1 MTKLRVGMVEVETR
15 NGERALLG
23 TPLTDRDGDERV
35 GSVRLA
41 KLSTPDGLVANVGVT
56 QWPDDTYDQR
66 LIDFV
71 AGPDAYRRLERAGN
85 MSLNATDGGVLA
97 VLRAIKYTSRE
108 LPSLQA
114 VGWPQLDEWLGE
126 DAQSYFV
133 RLGAVDAGTHRDL
146 RPGARRFRDE
156 PAIVV
161 HQDEPLALFAAYALT
176 RVIPIAT
183 DFGRD
188 GVEVLN

>member
-1 MTKLRVGMVEVETR
+1 MTKLQLGLVEVETR
-15 NGERALLG
+15 DGATAFHGAPVSDRGGGEREG
-23 TPLTDRDGDERV
+23 W
-35 GSVRLA
+35 VRLA

-56 QWPDDTYDQR
+56 RWSDETYDQR

-71 AGPDAYRRLERAGN
+71 AGPDPYRRLERAGT
-85 MSLNATDGGVLA
+85 MSLNATEGGVVA
-97 VLRAIKYTSRE
+97 VLRALKYTGRE

-126 DAQSYFV
+126 DAKSYFV
-133 RLGAVDAGTHRDL
+133 GLGAVAAGAHGDL
-146 RPGARRFRDE
+146 RPEARRFPDE

-161 HQDEPLALFAAYALT
+161 DPHEPLALFAAYALT

-183 DFGRD
+183 DFGRAE
-188 GVEVLN
+188 VEVLN

>member
-1 MTKLRVGMVEVETR
+1 MMKLQLGVVEVEPR
-15 NGERALLG
+15 DGASSFRG
-23 TPLTDRDGDERV
+23 TPLSDRDGGERD

-56 QWPDDTYDQR
+56 KWADETYDQR

-71 AGPDAYRRLERAGN
+71 AGPDPYRRLERAGS
-85 MSLNATDGGVLA
+85 MSLNATEGGVVA
-97 VLRAIKYTSRE
+97 VLRALKYTARE

-126 DAQSYFV
+126 DAQAYFV
-133 RLGAVDAGTHRDL
+133 RLGAVAAGTHDDL
-146 RPGARRFRDE
+146 RPEARRFADE
-156 PAIVV
+156 PAIIVDP
-161 HQDEPLALFAAYALT
+161 HEPLALFAAYALT

-183 DFGRD
+183 DFGRN

>member
-1 MTKLRVGMVEVETR
+1 MTKLQLGLVEVETR
-15 NGERALLG
+15 DGVSSFRG
-23 TPLTDRDGDERV
+23 SPLSDRDDGECE

-56 QWPDDTYDQR
+56 KWPDETYDQR

-71 AGPDAYRRLERAGN
+71 AGPDPYRRLERAGN
-85 MSLNATDGGVLA
+85 MSLNTTESGVVA
-97 VLRAIKYTSRE
+97 VLRALKYTGRE

-114 VGWPQLDEWLGE
+114 VGWLQLDEWLGE
-126 DAQSYFV
+126 DARAYFLG
-133 RLGAVDAGTHRDL
+133 LGAVAAGTHRDL
-146 RPGARRFRDE
+146 RPEARRFVDE
-156 PAIVV
+156 PAIIVDP
-161 HQDEPLALFAAYALT
+161 HEPLALFAAYALT

-183 DFGRD
+183 DFGRG

>member
-1 MTKLRVGMVEVETR
+1 MRLQLGVVEVEIR
-15 NGERALLG
+15 DGASSFRG
-23 TPLTDRDGDERV
+23 TPLSDRDGGERD

-56 QWPDDTYDQR
+56 KWPDGTYDQR

-71 AGPDAYRRLERAGN
+71 AGPDPYRRLERAGN
-85 MSLNATDGGVLA
+85 MSLNATEGGVVA
-97 VLRAIKYTSRE
+97 VLRALKYTGRE
-108 LPSLQA
+108 LPSLHA

-126 DAQSYFV
+126 DAQAYFV
-133 RLGAVDAGTHRDL
+133 GLGAAAAGTHGDL
-146 RPGARRFRDE
+146 RPEARRFAEE

-161 HQDEPLALFAAYALT
+161 DPEEPLALFAAYALT

-183 DFGRD
+183 DFGRE

>member
-1 MTKLRVGMVEVETR
+1 MMKLQLGVVEVESR
-15 NGERALLG
+15 DGASSFRG
-23 TPLTDRDGDERV
+23 TPLSDREGGERE

-56 QWPDDTYDQR
+56 KWPDETYDQR

-71 AGPDAYRRLERAGN
+71 AGPDPYRRLERAGN
-85 MSLNATDGGVLA
+85 MSLNTTAGGVVA
-97 VLRAIKYTSRE
+97 VLRALKYTGRE

-126 DAQSYFV
+126 DAKAYFV
-133 RLGAVDAGTHRDL
+133 GLGAVAAGSHSDL
-146 RPGARRFRDE
+146 RPEARRFLDE
-156 PAIVV
+156 PAIIVDP
-161 HQDEPLALFAAYALT
+161 DEPLALFAAYALT

-183 DFGRD
+183 DFGRG

>member
-1 MTKLRVGMVEVETR
+1 MTKLQLGLVEVETR
-15 NGERALLG
+15 DGARSFRG
-23 TPLTDRDGDERV
+23 TPLSDRDGGERE
-35 GSVRLA
+35 GSVRIA

-56 QWPDDTYDQR
+56 KWPDEAYDQR

-71 AGPDAYRRLERAGN
+71 AGPDPYRRLERAGN
-85 MSLNATDGGVLA
+85 MSLNTTEGGVVA
-97 VLRAIKYTSRE
+97 VLRALKYTSRE

-126 DAQSYFV
+126 DAQAYFLGV
-133 RLGAVDAGTHRDL
+133 GAVAAGTHGEL
-146 RPGARRFRDE
+146 RPEAGRFVDE
-156 PAIVV
+156 PAIIVDP
-161 HQDEPLALFAAYALT
+161 HEPLALFAAYALT